1 MPAIINFA
9 LMRKLLPVFILLCI
23 ACNVQ
28 AQSWE
33 IGGSV
38 GGAGY
43 MGDLNPNNPLKMSG
57 GTAGLMVKRNFNEYL
72 SASIHYSVAS
82 IAGADSTSSNPQFVN
97 RNLSFKTPLS
107 EISLV
112 GELNFLKY
120 IPSVTANRF
129 TPYVFAG
136 AGLTTFKPQTVYQGQ
151 TFDLA
156 PFKTEGQTTPYSN
169 KAISAIY
176 GAGIK
181 YNFSGALNIIA
192 DIGYRHAFTDYLDDV
207 SGVYPDPT
215 SLSGNLAI
223 SLSDRSLTPNAPG
236 SQRGDF
242 RPHDNYLFINLTIS
256 FTFITAKCCY

>member
-1 MPAIINFA
+1 
-9 LMRKLLPVFILLCI
+9 MRKLLPVFILLSI

-33 IGGSV
+33 VGGSV

-57 GTAGLMVKRNFNEYL
+57 GTAGLMVKRNFNQYL

-82 IAGADSTSSNPQFVN
+82 IAGADSTSNNPQFVN

-136 AGLTTFKPQTVYQGQ
+136 AGLTTFKPQTVYNGV
-151 TFDLA
+151 TLDLA
-156 PFKTEGQTTPYSN
+156 PFRTEGQTTQYGN

-181 YNFSGALNIIA
+181 YNFADAWNIIA

-207 SGVYPDPT
+207 SGVYAQVSSFNNDPT
-215 SLSGNLAI
+215 SLAFALA
-223 SLSDRSLTPNAPG
+223 DRGLTPGYPG

-242 RPHDNYLFINLTIS
+242 RPHDTYLFINLTIS
-256 FTFITAKCCY
+256 FTFITAKCYY